1 MRLLAVL
8 IVFLLWPGA
17 LAAQQTVVSTAV
29 DTVQIAIYRAPNR
42 GAGQPIDRRFPRGY
56 ALITETRTV
65 DLPQGDAKLR
75 FEGVSE
81 GMLPESAIISGLP
94 QGVIEKNRDAR
105 LLSPAGLVDAYLRRR
120 VTVQRTNRATGA
132 VREQQA
138 ILRTGSQGGIVIET
152 DEGIEALRC
161 TGLPERLLFDEVPAD
176 LSPRPTLSV
185 LTTSERPVRATLTL
199 TYLAEGFDWDAN
211 YIVEA
216 RAAGGSATTEASAI
230 DSPQELSLFAWLTV
244 ANGGKQG
251 FPDAQLLAVAGNPNK
266 ERAGVQPRSPP
277 TRLRLECWPDDNTT
291 SDLPLYSAASMAPPP
306 PPPPPPPAAMAPA
319 RESIVVTGARMDSA
333 VPVAAIQ
340 AAQEDLGDLKLYRVP
355 EPITV
360 AANAQK
366 QVAMIVKPT
375 VDYRSFYAGSFTAQ
389 DACCGDGTPRPLEL
403 TLRARNRSDSGLGI
417 PLPQGQVAVY
427 EPSDYGPLLVGQ
439 SDLGD
444 KAVGQKVEL
453 ALGNRPDVQM
463 AASLPD
469 PKRPRRFE
477 LTLTNALARA
487 VDVEIAIPFELKRG
501 KGVEKVDGVP
511 TWKVR
516 VPANGEQR
524 LTFELKKPD

>member
-8 IVFLLWPGA
+8 ITLLLWPGA
-17 LAAQQTVVSTAV
+17 LAAQQTVVSSAA

-65 DLPQGDAKLR
+65 DLPQSDAKLR

-120 VTVQRTNRATGA
+120 VTLQRTNRATGA
-132 VREQQA
+132 VRTQDA
-138 ILRTGSQGGIVIET
+138 ILRTGSQGGILIET
-152 DEGIEALRC
+152 DQGIEALRC

-176 LSPRPTLSV
+176 LSPRPTLTV

-216 RAAGGSATTEASAI
+216 KAPGGSTTTDSA
-230 DSPQELSLFAWLTV
+230 QALSLFAWLTV
-244 ANGGKQG
+244 ANAGDQS
-251 FPDAQLLAVAGNPNK
+251 FPDAQLIAIAGNPNK
-266 ERAGVQPRSPP
+266 ERAARPPQSPP
-277 TRLRLECWPDDNTT
+277 VRLRLECWPDDTTT
-291 SDLPLYSAASMAPPP
+291 SDLPLYSAGDYPPP
-306 PPPPPPPAAMAPA
+306 PPPPPPAMAPA
-319 RESIVVTGARMDSA
+319 RESIVVTGSRMRSA

-366 QVAMIVKPT
+366 QVAMIVKPA

-389 DACCGDGTPRPLEL
+389 DACCGDGKPRPLEL

-439 SDLGD
+439 TDLGD

-463 AASLPD
+463 AVSLPD
-469 PKRPRRFE
+469 AKRPRRFE

-487 VDVEIAIPFELKRG
+487 VDAEIAIPFELKRCR
-501 KGVEKVDGVP
+501 GVEKVDGVP

-524 LTFELKKPD
+524 LRFELKKPD